1 MGVTRYNVTVLSP
14 PASELPAGA
23 AMLPYDPWVAVSPTT
38 IISQSRD
45 GGRSTQALFESRV
58 PVGASVSVPLSGQ
71 LRFPQPIGNLNYTS
85 AIDVREGQLTTTVIQ
100 LRYRNGRLVGEVTS
114 SVMTALAPP
123 VAPPVVPPRT
133 AAVQQASMSPGVKT
147 FLGLGLLFGAIWVF
161 DQTQPPNKRIIK
173 FP

>member
-1 MGVTRYNVTVLSP
+1 MSTPFSLDSMKPLAGRVLQEGLNRAIRLD
-14 PASELPAGA
+14 PASREKL
-23 AMLPYDPWVAVSPTT
+23 
-38 IISQSRD
+38 
-45 GGRSTQALFESRV
+45 QALEGRRIE
-58 PVGASVSVPLSGQ
+58 AH
-71 LRFPQPIGNLNYTS
+71 PQSPDIAL

-114 SVMTALAPP
+114 SVMTPL
-123 VAPPVVPPRT
+123 APPVVPPRT

>member
-58 PVGASVSVPLSGQ
+58 PVGASVAVPLSGQ
-71 LRFPQPIGNLNYTS
+71 LRFPQPIGNLNYTN

-100 LRYRNGRLVGEVTS
+100 LHYRNGSLVGEVTS
-114 SVMTALAPP
+114 SVMTPLAPP
-123 VAPPVVPPRT
+123 VGPPVVRPRV
-133 AAVQQASMSPGVKT
+133 AAVQQASMSPGAKT
-147 FLGLGLLFGAIWVF
+147 FIGLGLLFGAIWVY
-161 DQTQPPNKRIIK
+161 DQTQPPSKRIIK